1 MLLPLSKSQGGPMV
15 KNHPDSES
23 TLLKIT
29 HLIDHTLL
37 EVKNREVNFCPSPSP
52 GGEGRGQILKIH
64 ADLESTLLKTP
75 YLIPHMM
82 VEVKIGLLGSHLKDL
97 Y

>member
-1 MLLPLSKSQGGPMV
+1 MV

-52 GGEGRGQILKIH
+52 GGEGGGQILKIH
-64 ADLESTLLKTP
+64 PDLESTLLKTP
-75 YLIPHMM
+75 YIFDTPHDGRGQNWPPG
-82 VEVKIGLLGSHLKDL
+82 VPS
-97 Y
+97 